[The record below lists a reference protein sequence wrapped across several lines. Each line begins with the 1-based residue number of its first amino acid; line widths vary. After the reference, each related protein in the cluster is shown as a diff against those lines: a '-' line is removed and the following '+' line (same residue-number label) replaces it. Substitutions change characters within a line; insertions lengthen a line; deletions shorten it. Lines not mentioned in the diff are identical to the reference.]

1 MNEFNLSLKSKGTG
15 WLGKGLI
22 SKAYVIGALLLA
34 QHLTSCKSSVD
45 FYEAKT
51 VYSSR
56 GKTVFPPPGMVY
68 VPSGTVIY
76 KSSAEGDRKVSLSP
90 FFMDATEVTNYQY
103 RDFVNWV
110 ADSIAVV
117 DILKDEKFFLS
128 AKKLKSKSKV
138 KPSKKSKGSAATASS
153 STSEPASN
161 VTKLIDWS
169 KVRPHGSRNPLW
181 QSPDPDIQSKLQQ
194 SNFVIEINGRNT
206 LNKDIVKYGYYF
218 RHSSGPNADKYIKE
232 TVSVLPETDVWGND
246 FPNSQVELMTENY
259 YQTKAF
265 DHYPVVGVSW
275 LQARAYAN
283 WRTKTSATL
292 LARNNTLR
300 HSALYY
306 SLPTEA
312 QWQYAASG
320 GASPDDKEALKKN
333 AVLTYKDK
341 KSKKDKL
348 LVNYKQSEGQYTED
362 GSTFTLPVKSYA
374 PNTFGLYNMNGN
386 VAEWTLDAFS
396 PSAIEFVHDLNP
408 VLQYDADSNAPAA
421 MKRKV
426 IRGGSWKDG
435 RQTLDIETRNYEL
448 QDKSHSY
455 IGFRCVMPAVE
466 VITDQVRTRKPKEL
480 LEKSKK
486 GGSDEK
492 KTKSKK
498 GSDKKSA

>member
-1 MNEFNLSLKSKGTG
+1 MNEFNLSLKSSGKG
-15 WLGKGLI
+15 WLRKGLV

-56 GKTVFPPPGMVY
+56 GKNVFPPPGMVY

-110 ADSIAVV
+110 ADSVAVV
-117 DILKDEKFFLS
+117 DILKDEKYFLS
-128 AKKLKSKSKV
+128 GKKV
-138 KPSKKSKGSAATASS
+138 KTKKGSSAQV
-153 STSEPASN
+153 TSA
-161 VTKLIDWS
+161 VTKLIDWK
-169 KVRPHGSRNPLW
+169 KVRPHGNRNPLW
-181 QSPDPDIQSKLQQ
+181 QNPDPAIQSKLQEAKLI
-194 SNFVIEINGRNT
+194 IEVNGRNT
-206 LNKDIVKYGYYF
+206 LNKDVVKYSYFF
-218 RHSSGPNADKYIKE
+218 RHLAGPNDGKYIKE
-232 TVSVLPETDVWGND
+232 TVTALPETDVWIND
-246 FPNSQVELMTENY
+246 FPNSQVDIMTENY

-265 DHYPVVGVSW
+265 DHYPVVGVNW
-275 LQARAYAN
+275 QQARAYTH
-283 WRTKTSATL
+283 WRTKTSSAL
-292 LARNNTLR
+292 ISKNNTLKN
-300 HSALYY
+300 SALNY

-312 QWQYAASG
+312 QWRYAAAG
-320 GASPDDKEALKKN
+320 GADVEDKEAVAKN

-348 LVNYKQSEGQYTED
+348 LVNYKQAEGQYTED

-374 PNTFGLYNMNGN
+374 PNSFGLYNMNGN

-408 VLQYDADSNAPAA
+408 QLQYDASENDPPA

-426 IRGGSWKDG
+426 IRGGSWKDSK
-435 RQTLDIETRNYEL
+435 QTFDIDTRNYEL

-480 LEKSKK
+480 IEKDDKK
-486 GGSDEK
+486 KKGSDEK
-492 KTKSKK
+492 KSKSKK
-498 GSDKKSA
+498 ESDKKSA